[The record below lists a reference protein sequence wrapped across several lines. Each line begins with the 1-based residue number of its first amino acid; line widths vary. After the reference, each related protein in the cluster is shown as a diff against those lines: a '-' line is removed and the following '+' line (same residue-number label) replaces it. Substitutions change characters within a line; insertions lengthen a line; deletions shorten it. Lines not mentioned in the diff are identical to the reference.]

1 MIIAQ
6 TVSFDGAVGC
16 PLCNIE
22 LAFLVD
28 SSTKTNSNAWTQML
42 NFVSDVVRQYDIRS
56 NCVRAAVI
64 RYSNSAD
71 APIQLNFYS
80 NVNQLVQAIAR
91 IQFLGGSSN
100 LAAALDLLRSQVFAS
115 NIVRGNTAQ
124 IAIIVTDQLQ
134 SRSQIQ
140 NAANNVKSQGIT
152 VIAVGVTRPNRVDT
166 NFLYSITSNRWAI
179 PVGDYSQLVSSAREL
194 IVRQYGCFP
203 FTTTTTAPLPTSPRM
218 FMFTRSVYLK
228 HYLCIFLL
236 SS

>member
-1 MIIAQ
+1 
-6 TVSFDGAVGC
+6 
-16 PLCNIE
+16 
-22 LAFLVD
+22 
-28 SSTKTNSNAWTQML
+28 ML

-179 PVGDYSQLVSSAREL
+179 PVGDYSQLVSSARNV
-194 IVRQYGCFP
+194 IVQQYGCRVYEP
-203 FTTTTTAPLPTSPRM
+203 PPPTTASPCM
-218 FMFTRSVYLK
+218 LTCLVYTDNDFFNFYVYYVASYFTYTM
-228 HYLCIFLL
+228 HYQFHQYCKLSRVIVLLTCIL
-236 SS
+236 